1 MPKRPLGPDGTRN
14 PTPHCTNGDT
24 ACDPGR
30 AIHSYM
36 PAPQRLTDED
46 RDGLLEK
53 IAFMLALS
61 PETVLVD
68 CPPPQ
73 PELGHGGN
81 CPAAAYAMW
90 S

>member
-1 MPKRPLGPDGTRN
+1 
-14 PTPHCTNGDT
+14 
-24 ACDPGR
+24 
-30 AIHSYM
+30 M